1 MMQQTVFHIGYHKT
15 ATSWMQRKLFQPA
28 HGFRPVANHAE
39 VFAHIVQPLAFDFDP
54 SVMRDLL
61 AARADGGG
69 VPMVSSEVLS
79 GHPFLGGR
87 EADVYAQRIQQIAPD
102 AKILIT
108 LRNQMQILPSVYMQY
123 LRRGGTLS
131 YPAFFA
137 GTDEPGYFGFS
148 PLHFAYDRLVALYQS
163 LFGADNVV
171 VFAQERLKA
180 DIDGSVGD
188 LVRDLGND
196 TFTGLIP
203 DARAVN
209 AASYPEAAV
218 PMLRRANHV
227 RASTLNPNPI
237 VNISGIERAAG
248 GIMRR
253 LPITSKPVS
262 AYVAREFAGYYD
274 ASNVRLTA
282 LVGQPLGW
290 DR

>member
-1 MMQQTVFHIGYHKT
+1 
-15 ATSWMQRKLFQPA
+15 
-28 HGFRPVANHAE
+28 
-39 VFAHIVQPLAFDFDP
+39 
-54 SVMRDLL
+54 
-61 AARADGGG
+61 
-69 VPMVSSEVLS
+69 
-79 GHPFLGGR
+79 
-87 EADVYAQRIQQIAPD
+87 
-102 AKILIT
+102 
-108 LRNQMQILPSVYMQY
+108 
-123 LRRGGTLS
+123 
-131 YPAFFA
+131 
-137 GTDEPGYFGFS
+137 
-148 PLHFAYDRLVALYQS
+148 
-163 LFGADNVV
+163 
-171 VFAQERLKA
+171 
-180 DIDGSVGD
+180 
-188 LVRDLGND
+188 
-196 TFTGLIP
+196 
-203 DARAVN
+203 VN